1 MALPLNS
8 TPVYTLTVPSTE
20 KQVKY
25 RPFLIK
31 DEKALMIA
39 QQSEDAKAMLNTLKS
54 VIRSCLDIKGQ
65 EAIDVDS
72 LATFDLE
79 YIFTQIRAKSVG
91 ERVELFL
98 KCDTCEDEKAV
109 TQVNLDL
116 TQLKVEKNPD
126 HTSKIN
132 LYDDVGIVL
141 KYPSLELI
149 TQLENLD
156 TENVEQMFD
165 VVVECIDYIYT
176 STEVFHAKEQTK
188 DELREFLNNMTS
200 EQFAKVQQ
208 FFETMPRLKK
218 DIDYKCPVCGKEHH
232 KVLEGLQSFF

>member
-1 MALPLNS
+1 MALPLNT
-8 TPVYTLTVPSTE
+8 TPVYTLTIPSTE
-20 KQVKY
+20 KLVKY

-39 QQSEDAKAMLNTLKS
+39 QQSEDPIVMFDTLKA
-54 VIRSCLDIKGQ
+54 VIKSCLDVKDNVS
-65 EAIDVDS
+65 IDVNS

-98 KCDTCEDEKAV
+98 KCDVCDDEKAV

-116 TQLKVEKNPD
+116 TQLNVEKDPS
-126 HTSKIN
+126 HTNKIG

-149 TQLENLD
+149 AKLD
-156 TENVEQMFD
+156 GLNSDNIDQMFD
-165 VVVECIDYIYT
+165 VIVECIDYIYT
-176 STEVFHAKEQTK
+176 SSEVFHAKEQTK
-188 DELREFLNNMTS
+188 DDLREFLNNMTS
-200 EQFAKVQQ
+200 DQFAKVQT

-218 DIDYKCPVCGKEHH
+218 EIDYKCPVCGRDHH
-232 KVLEGLQSFF
+232 KVLEGLNSFF

>member
-8 TPVYTLTVPSTE
+8 TPIYSLIIPSNNT
-20 KQVKY
+20 KIDY

-39 QQSEDAKAMLNTLKS
+39 QQSEDPRVMMETLKQ
-54 VIRSCLDIKGQ
+54 IIKDCIKDKTLDIDG
-65 EAIDVDS
+65 

-91 ERVELFL
+91 ENVELFL

-116 TQLKVEKNPD
+116 TQLKVEKDPN
-126 HTSKIN
+126 HTDKIN
-132 LYDDVGIVL
+132 LYGDVGVKM

-149 TQLENLD
+149 TRLEGMNEENIEQL
-156 TENVEQMFD
+156 FD
-165 VVVECIDYIYT
+165 IVIECIDYIYT
-176 STEVFHAKEQTK
+176 STEIYHSKEQTRE
-188 DELREFLNNMTS
+188 DLIEFLNNMTS
-200 EQFAKVQQ
+200 DQFVKVQA
-208 FFETMPRLKK
+208 FFETMPKLRKE
-218 DIDYKCPVCGKEHH
+218 IDYKCPVCGKEHH
-232 KVLEGLQSFF
+232 KVIEGLNSFFQ